1 MPERK
6 HILIEKQLWKTLH
19 ELKLKWEKRNLS
31 EVIQELLKRV
41 NVERD

>member
-1 MPERK
+1 MPEHK